1 MSKWFLLLYTF
12 TIIVQSLL
20 HFLFGVPVLVLTI
33 FKESVASLINNLINK
48 RYRKHPTLIRRQFQT

>member
-48 RYRKHPTLIRRQFQT
+48 RYRKHPTLI